1 MRKKQLAV
9 VLTFFS
15 MASFAPS
22 YLRAEDA
29 IEKTGMAVELTAGNL
44 IFLPLKLI
52 SMAVGAA
59 GGALSYVASG
69 GNADLTKQI
78 WRDTSEG
85 PYIITPEL
93 ARKSIGQRPLL
104 DETNKSGMQPTP

>member
-1 MRKKQLAV
+1 MRKNQHVAALAIFTV
-9 VLTFFS
+9 
-15 MASFAPS
+15 ASFAPS
-22 YLRAEDA
+22 YLRAEDV
-29 IEKTGMAVELTAGNL
+29 IETTGVAVELTLGNL

-52 SMAVGAA
+52 SMTVGAA

-78 WRDTSEG
+78 WRDTTEG

-93 ARKSIGQRPLL
+93 ARKSVGQRPLL
-104 DETNKSGMQPTP
+104 TETK

>member
-1 MRKKQLAV
+1 MKKNQLAA
-9 VLTFFS
+9 VLVIFS
-15 MASFAPS
+15 MAGLAPS

-44 IFLPLKLI
+44 IFLPIKLI
-52 SMAVGAA
+52 SMTVGATA
-59 GGALSYVASG
+59 GALSYIVSG
-69 GNADLTKQI
+69 GNAELTQQI

-104 DETNKSGMQPTP
+104 AETK

>member
-1 MRKKQLAV
+1 MKKNQL
-9 VLTFFS
+9 VLALAILT
-15 MASFAPS
+15 MASLAPN

-44 IFLPLKLI
+44 IFMPLKI
-52 SMAVGAA
+52 FSMAVGAA
-59 GGALSYVASG
+59 GGALSYIASG

-93 ARKSIGQRPLL
+93 ARKSVGQRPLL
-104 DETNKSGMQPTP
+104 AESK

>member
-1 MRKKQLAV
+1 MKKNQLAAA
-9 VLTFFS
+9 LAIFA
-15 MASFAPS
+15 MAGLAPS

-29 IEKTGMAVELTAGNL
+29 IEKAGMAVELTAGNL
-44 IFLPLKLI
+44 IFLPLKLF

-59 GGALSYVASG
+59 GGALSYIASG
-69 GNADLTKQI
+69 GNAELTKQI

-93 ARKSIGQRPLL
+93 ARKSIGHRPLL
-104 DETNKSGMQPTP
+104 DEANNSGTQPTP